1 MMHRCAFITGLG
13 AGFVLRHTTAAQQ
26 PQKAYKI
33 GSLSQATASVGDRYT
48 DAFLQGLRD
57 LGYVQGQNFV
67 LERRYAEGRFDR
79 LPDLAAELVAL
90 KVDVIFAR
98 SSHAVRAARNAA
110 ATIPII
116 ALDLESDPV
125 AMGFVATLAK
135 PGGNITG
142 IFLDLPEVSAKH
154 VQFLTDLVPKLSRV
168 AVLGDPTINASHF
181 NAVLEAARVRG
192 VRVQAL
198 EVRNEV
204 DVDRALELAIRER
217 AGALIVFSSGFM
229 FLQGIKIAAAA
240 AKNRLA
246 TIAMWREFV
255 EAGGLMSYGADF
267 LTVHRQCA
275 VYVDKV
281 LHGIKPGELPVE
293 RPATCQLVLN
303 MKTAKALGLT
313 IPPWLRLRADQVIDP

>member
-1 MMHRCAFITGLG
+1 MMHRRAFVTGLG
-13 AGFVLRHTTAAQQ
+13 AAVVLPDTAAAQL
-26 PQKAYKI
+26 PGKVYKI
-33 GSLSQATASVGDRYT
+33 GSLSQATAGTGDRYT
-48 DAFLQGLRD
+48 DAFLQGLRE
-57 LGYVQGQNFV
+57 LGYVQDQNFV
-67 LERRYAEGRFDR
+67 LERRYAEGQLDR

-98 SSHAVRAARNAA
+98 SSHAVRTARNATR
-110 ATIPII
+110 TIPIV
-116 ALDLESDPV
+116 AADLESDPV
-125 AMGFVATLAK
+125 AMGFVASLAK

-154 VQFLTDLVPKLSRV
+154 VQFLTDVVPKLSRI
-168 AVLGDPTINASHF
+168 AVLGDHTINASHF
-181 NAVLEAARVRG
+181 NAVREAARVRA

-198 EVRNEV
+198 EVRNEM

-217 AGALIVFSSGFM
+217 AGGLIVLSSSFM
-229 FLQGIKIAAAA
+229 FLQRIKIAAAA

-246 TIAMWREFV
+246 AIAMWREFV
-255 EAGGLMSYGADF
+255 EVGGLMSYGADL

-281 LHGIKPGELPVE
+281 LQGTKPGELPVQ
-293 RPATCQLVLN
+293 RPATFQLVLS

-313 IPPWLRLRADQVIDP
+313 IPPSLLLRADEVIQ